1 MFKEK
6 LYRQRGQSRV
16 WGHHDK
22 LDHTKTVYIYRI
34 HELWEIRFGTHY
46 NAVSLFCIDLYTN
59 VIIWRMYGPS
69 RQVLDCH
76 VADFH
81 VLAGACLVAASW
93 ERNLSTCLFMCTISH
108 FLIHGPWIVVSNS
121 SSARSCPH
129 KHPTSEHA
137 NNIHA
142 QEPPG
147 KHIRTRKSAREHMW
161 MGQKKSAPNRSTGIL
176 IVIIRY
182 AKCKN

>member
-6 LYRQRGQSRV
+6 LYWQRGQSRV

-22 LDHTKTVYIYRI
+22 LDHTKTVYTVYNV

-46 NAVSLFCIDLYTN
+46 NAVFLFCIYI
-59 VIIWRMYGPS
+59 IIWRMYGPS
-69 RQVLDCH
+69 RRVLDCH

-129 KHPTSEHA
+129 KRPISEHA
-137 NNIHA
+137 NNIQA

-147 KHIRTRKSAREHMW
+147 KHTYQEVSATTHVNGSNEISFKSLNCNTNSYYSICQM
-161 MGQKKSAPNRSTGIL
+161 
-176 IVIIRY
+176 
-182 AKCKN
+182 